1 MTPLDCFHCGEAA
14 NGQPPIALQL
24 DGQTRFFCCHG
35 CKAVCDIIHSEGLT
49 GFYQLRTEAAVK
61 PRTLT
66 DGEIDRLR
74 ELDHPLVQQAF
85 VSPVTSGQEAQL
97 LIGGITC
104 AACIWLLE
112 NHLKQQPGV
121 ISFSVNHTTQRAR
134 LLWAQDKAALSRLLI
149 AIHELGYSARPYQPD
164 AAEDQLKAEHRS
176 MLIRLA
182 VAGIGT
188 FQSMMLALPL
198 YFGLISG
205 LSPEFVAFFRWFSL
219 LVTTPVVLYSAAP
232 FFRNAQRD
240 IRTRHLTM
248 DVPVAI
254 AIGLAYLASA
264 WVTVMGGEEVYF
276 ESVCMFTFFL
286 LLGRYIEVQAR
297 YRAGLTGN
305 ALAGF
310 HPAVATR
317 VTGEHTDVVP
327 AHQVK
332 PGDVIRI
339 RPGETLPVDGVILRG
354 QSTLNESALT
364 GEYLPE
370 TRVPGEVVHA
380 GSINGENPLDVQVEK
395 SGAQT
400 RLSGILRI
408 LDRVQSEK
416 PPMALMADRIA
427 GKFVGR
433 ILILAPIVWIGWWLA
448 GADNAFDITL
458 SVLVVTCPCALSLAT
473 PTAITSATVK
483 LRRLGFLP
491 TRGHALESMNA
502 IDTVVFDKTGTLT
515 RGELSLINT
524 RTVGSKDKSTCLQLA
539 GGLEQHSEHPIARV
553 FHNRPAALIDHVNNH
568 LGGGLSG
575 KFGDR
580 SLFIGHR
587 EFVAQHTKAP
597 EPKPEPEL
605 EQESEQEPEPYTGME
620 IWLASDEEWLAC
632 FQLDDQPRED
642 AARAIS
648 ALQDAGI
655 RTLLLSGDRSGHVRK
670 IADMLGIDDAIGQ
683 ASPEQK
689 LDVLNRL
696 RAQGHQVM
704 MVGDGLNDLPSMAG
718 AGVSVAMGTAADLTQ
733 LKADAVLLNG
743 QLMQLVEAL
752 NTSKRTRKIIR
763 QNMAWALVYNV
774 CALPLAAAG
783 LVPPWL
789 AAIGMSISSLIV
801 VLNAL
806 RLGTETR
813 PVKAGRAPKFGA
825 RVTP

>member
-1 MTPLDCFHCGEAA
+1 MTPVDCFHCGEPAD
-14 NGQPPIALQL
+14 GEPRITLEL

-35 CKAVCDIIHSEGLT
+35 CKAVCETIHTEGLT
-49 GFYQLRTEAAVK
+49 GFYQLRTHTAITPRQLTAAE
-61 PRTLT
+61 L
-66 DGEIDRLR
+66 DRLR

-85 VSPVTSGQEAQL
+85 VSPVKGGQEAQL

-112 NHLKQQPGV
+112 NHMKKQPGV

-134 LLWAQDKAALSRLLI
+134 LNWAQNQAALSDLLI
-149 AIHELGYSARPYQPD
+149 AIHELGYTARPYQSD
-164 AAEDQLKAEHRS
+164 EVEDQLKAENRS

-182 VAGIGT
+182 VAGMGT
-188 FQSMMLALPL
+188 FQSMMLAFPL
-198 YFGLISG
+198 YFELVSD
-205 LSPEFVAFFRWFSL
+205 LSPELVSFFRWFGL
-219 LVTTPVVLYSAAP
+219 LVATPVVFYSADS
-232 FFRNAQRD
+232 FFRNAFRD
-240 IRTRHLTM
+240 IKTRHLTM

-286 LLGRYIEVQAR
+286 LLGRYIEAQAR

-310 HPAVATR
+310 NPTVATK
-317 VTGEHTDVVP
+317 VTGEETEVVP

-332 PGDVIRI
+332 PGDVVRI

-370 TRVPGEVVHA
+370 TRVPGNRVHA
-380 GSINGENPLDVQVEK
+380 GSVNGENPLDIQVEK

-416 PPMALMADRIA
+416 PPVARMADRIA

-433 ILILAPIVWIGWWLA
+433 VLILAPVVWIGWWWA

-491 TRGHALESMNA
+491 TRGHALESMNT
-502 IDTVVFDKTGTLT
+502 IDTVIFDKTGTLT
-515 RGELSLINT
+515 RGRLSLIDT
-524 RTVGSKDKSTCLQLA
+524 RITGSKSKDTCLRLA
-539 GGLEQHSEHPIARV
+539 SGLEQHSEHPIAQV
-553 FHNRPAALIDHVNNH
+553 FHNRPSAAIEEVTNH
-568 LGGGLSG
+568 LGGGLTG
-575 KFGDR
+575 RLGDHTF
-580 SLFIGHR
+580 FIGHKA
-587 EFVAQHTKAP
+587 FVAEHLNAP
-597 EPKPEPEL
+597 EP
-605 EQESEQEPEPYTGME
+605 ESEPHTGME
-620 IWLASDEEWLAC
+620 IWLASDTEWLAS
-632 FQLDDQPRED
+632 FWLDDQPRED
-642 AARAIS
+642 AAQAVK
-648 ALQDAGI
+648 ALQNAGI
-655 RTLLLSGDRSGHVRK
+655 RTLLLSGDRSGHVRE
-670 IADMLGIDDAIGQ
+670 IADMLGIDEAIGQ

-689 LDVLNRL
+689 LEILQKL
-696 RAQGHQVM
+696 KAEGHQVM

-718 AGVSVAMGTAADLTQ
+718 AGISVAMGTAADLTQ

-752 NTSKRTRKIIR
+752 DTSRRTRKIIR
-763 QNMAWALVYNV
+763 QNMAWALIYNV
-774 CALPLAAAG
+774 SALPLAAAG

-806 RLGTETR
+806 RLGKQTRAKTR
-813 PVKAGRAPKFGA
+813 PGTLQVGAQVAP
-825 RVTP
+825 

>member
-1 MTPLDCFHCGEAA
+1 MTPVDCFHCGEPAD
-14 NGQPPIALQL
+14 GEPRITLEL

-35 CKAVCDIIHSEGLT
+35 CKAVCETIHTEGLT
-49 GFYQLRTEAAVK
+49 GFYQLRTHTAITPRQLTAAE
-61 PRTLT
+61 L
-66 DGEIDRLR
+66 DRLR

-85 VSPVTSGQEAQL
+85 VSPVKGGQEAQL

-112 NHLKQQPGV
+112 NHMKKQPGV

-134 LLWAQDKAALSRLLI
+134 LNWAQNQAALSDLLI
-149 AIHELGYSARPYQPD
+149 AIHELGYTARPYQSD
-164 AAEDQLKAEHRS
+164 EVEDQLKAENRS

-182 VAGIGT
+182 VAGMGT
-188 FQSMMLALPL
+188 FQSMMLAFPL
-198 YFGLISG
+198 YFELVSD
-205 LSPEFVAFFRWFSL
+205 LSPELVSFFRWFGL
-219 LVTTPVVLYSAAP
+219 LVATPVVFYSADS
-232 FFRNAQRD
+232 FFRNAFRD
-240 IRTRHLTM
+240 IKTRHLTM

-286 LLGRYIEVQAR
+286 LLGRYIEAQAR

-310 HPAVATR
+310 NPTVATK
-317 VTGEHTDVVP
+317 VTGEETEVVP

-332 PGDVIRI
+332 PGDVVRI

-370 TRVPGEVVHA
+370 TRVPGNRVHA
-380 GSINGENPLDVQVEK
+380 GSVNGENPLDIQVEK

-416 PPMALMADRIA
+416 PPVARMADRIA

-433 ILILAPIVWIGWWLA
+433 VLILAPVVWIGWWWA

-491 TRGHALESMNA
+491 TRGHALESMNT
-502 IDTVVFDKTGTLT
+502 IDTVIFDKTGTLT
-515 RGELSLINT
+515 RGRLSLIDT
-524 RTVGSKDKSTCLQLA
+524 RITGSKSKDTCLRLA
-539 GGLEQHSEHPIARV
+539 SGLEQHSEHPIAQV
-553 FHNRPAALIDHVNNH
+553 FHNRPSAAIEEVTNH
-568 LGGGLSG
+568 LGGGLTG
-575 KFGDR
+575 RLGDHTF
-580 SLFIGHR
+580 FIGHKA
-587 EFVAQHTKAP
+587 FVAEHLNAP
-597 EPKPEPEL
+597 EP
-605 EQESEQEPEPYTGME
+605 ESEPHTGME
-620 IWLASDEEWLAC
+620 IWLASDTEWLAS
-632 FQLDDQPRED
+632 FWLDDQPRED
-642 AARAIS
+642 AAQAVK
-648 ALQDAGI
+648 ALQNAGI
-655 RTLLLSGDRSGHVRK
+655 RTLLLSGDRSGHVRE
-670 IADMLGIDDAIGQ
+670 IADMLGIDEAIGQ

-689 LDVLNRL
+689 LEVLQKL
-696 RAQGHQVM
+696 KAEGHQVM

-718 AGVSVAMGTAADLTQ
+718 AGISVAMGTAADLTQ

-752 NTSKRTRKIIR
+752 DTSRRTRKIIR
-763 QNMAWALVYNV
+763 QNMAWALIYNV
-774 CALPLAAAG
+774 SALPLAAAG

-806 RLGTETR
+806 RLGKQTRAKTR
-813 PVKAGRAPKFGA
+813 PGTLQVGAQVAP
-825 RVTP
+825 